1 MSTKV
6 RIDKNI
12 PIPRSRGKYPFREM
26 EVGDSFLCPKG
37 SEKTIYSAA
46 GQATTRIKG
55 RRFIVRKTEDGFR
68 VWRVE

>member
-12 PIPRSRGKYPFREM
+12 PIPAAKSKYPFREM
-26 EVGDSFLCPKG
+26 EVGDSFLCPKESG
-37 SEKTIYSAA
+37 KNIYSAA
-46 GQATTRIKG
+46 GQANARIKG
-55 RRFIVRKTEDGFR
+55 RRFIVRKTDDGYR